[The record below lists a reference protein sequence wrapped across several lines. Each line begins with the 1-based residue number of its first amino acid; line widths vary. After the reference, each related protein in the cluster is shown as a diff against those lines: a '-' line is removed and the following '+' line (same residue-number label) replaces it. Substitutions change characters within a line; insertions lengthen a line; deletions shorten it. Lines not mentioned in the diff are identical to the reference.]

1 MYNNYNCGRKGTFS
15 RDKIIYKIER
25 NDYFSLSLSL
35 VPGHFKHF
43 KYYPL
48 KS

>member
-35 VPGHFKHF
+35 PRPRTFQTF
-43 KYYPL
+43 QILSP
-48 KS
+48 